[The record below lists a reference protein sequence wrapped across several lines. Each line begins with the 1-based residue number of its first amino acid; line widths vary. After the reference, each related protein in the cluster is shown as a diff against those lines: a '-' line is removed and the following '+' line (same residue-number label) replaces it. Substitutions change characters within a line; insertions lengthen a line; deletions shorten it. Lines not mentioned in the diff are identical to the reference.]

1 MQMSHMNFSHKN
13 KTNSNL
19 GFWSALFTAAANL
32 WFFIA
37 FIPYQPTW
45 NAPWTGMA
53 AFAASFHPASFLA
66 WAVPEFAFAIFF
78 VTMMTCVH
86 ITAGEEKKTWSQ
98 LALVFAMLYAAILIP
113 LYYFYITVVPYH
125 IVNGTTDGLAL
136 WLHAYYYPHN
146 IFGAMEGAGYLM
158 MSMSFLLASL
168 IFDQGKLQLWVRWTF
183 VGTGVCTLGLFI
195 NPLFPLPLAL
205 SLVTAI
211 GGAVLGI
218 LAPLLLA
225 ILFRRK

>member
-1 MQMSHMNFSHKN
+1 M
-13 KTNSNL
+13 
-19 GFWSALFTAAANL
+19 
-32 WFFIA
+32 
-37 FIPYQPTW
+37 
-45 NAPWTGMA
+45 
-53 AFAASFHPASFLA
+53 
-66 WAVPEFAFAIFF
+66 
-78 VTMMTCVH
+78 
-86 ITAGEEKKTWSQ
+86 
-98 LALVFAMLYAAILIP
+98 
-113 LYYFYITVVPYH
+113 
-125 IVNGTTDGLAL
+125 AL